1 MMTLAR
7 TMWQA
12 MITYKDYPVNW
23 LICVTRHQC
32 VNFSWE
38 KIHVYSDEN
47 SIEFI
52 MCFWY
57 KATWFHRPPVPCIFY
72 QQHVAKFIAWTLN
85 KIKLALFYRKLLSH
99 HDEPFGCGT
108 PSLTGMVN
116 HNIWVNISNAYDLAK
131 CFDLVIQASWFKH
144 RCNIIY
150 TAKEMPAF
158 KNRVRVVD
166 SDIITSFVRIWPMSR
181 IIYKCLS
188 NRSIVWTG
196 GDYRNHIKSECFRN
210 ADGLW

>member
-1 MMTLAR
+1 MCFQWSNYNETALVQMMTLAR

-57 KATWFHRPPVPCIFY
+57 KATWFHRSPVPCIFY

-99 HDEPFGCGT
+99 HDAPQCMLW
-108 PSLTGMVN
+108 LTSVN
-116 HNIWVNISNAYDLAK
+116 MLLSGQLI
-131 CFDLVIQASWFKH
+131 
-144 RCNIIY
+144 
-150 TAKEMPAF
+150 
-158 KNRVRVVD
+158 
-166 SDIITSFVRIWPMSR
+166 SDIKLVFLATKFQLLHR
-181 IIYKCLS
+181 
-188 NRSIVWTG
+188 
-196 GDYRNHIKSECFRN
+196 
-210 ADGLW
+210 